1 MKTIEIISQDVFDKI
16 RSRFQNLEMGDENGG
31 VTMDPRMARFFD
43 FDFVINEHN
52 LGRVSI
58 SINELGTL
66 KLFYGKSILESA
78 DDPTQHLWYN
88 FLKEMR
94 NFAKRRLLR
103 FDTRDITKSNLNKD
117 DFQYLASKGSK
128 EEDMHMNESAKFNG
142 SSKTSYRVLERTKL
156 IVKHKS
162 PVNTEDAGGR
172 TRPANISAVYVENSE
187 GERFKYPFIHIAGA
201 KAMQRHVANGGRPYD
216 DKGTSIIG
224 MSEQIAQ
231 LTAFKRH
238 IGSHDGMNQ
247 EVNEISERAN
257 MKLESLRNQMHSLG
271 GQKAYEAWCETFD
284 PSAAP
289 VEMDQ
294 ATMEDYK
301 SKFTVSSFR
310 EDLAQYFPLLHS
322 IMQEAGTVDLESFVG
337 EESEEQC
344 EACDRPVS
352 KCACDKVKED
362 IFSKFS
368 AWADS
373 VTEGTLEPDS
383 LYDLSELLD
392 QQIPVGAD
400 GDAGI
405 ESLRGIGIN
414 NDALEKLIAAKA
426 AEPGG
431 ENTMLKDVV
440 AEWLMKDDP
449 EAAQELGLTVD
460 VAPNTPVAEAPEDR
474 TSYQVARWLFDKGLR
489 YSPENEKHIISLMD
503 DAMKKLGMDYKT
515 IRYNLS
521 YDEDFIPDTLGE
533 LRHMEQAVNELAE
546 GSRDE
551 DAVLPKMDKGNPSGS
566 MVKQV
571 AEMVKSFY
579 NRNHKEQGLGPFPK
593 GDEGVVIHIR
603 KQLGDE
609 AGDLAE
615 RFVAKLSGKADEG
628 MPEERNPQHSHQ
640 YDTTMKH
647 ADNPTV
653 QQRMAAH
660 DIKPGIAGVRDRID
674 MLNDLKR
681 TGKLKN
687 SQEEGMGDIAK
698 KVGSAIKKVGS
709 KALDTLGHG
718 SDDDLIKD
726 LQKKVGAPQHG
737 KPSMAKPNESAEFE
751 SILKLAG
758 LAK

>member
-43 FDFVINEHN
+43 FDFVINENN

-78 DDPTQHLWYN
+78 DDPTQNLWYN

-172 TRPANISAVYVENSE
+172 TRPANISAVYVENNE
-187 GERFKYPFIHIAGA
+187 GERFKYPFVHIAGA

-216 DKGTSIIG
+216 DKGKSIIG

-257 MKLESLRNQMHSLG
+257 MKLESLRNQMHSLS
-271 GQKAYEAWCETFD
+271 GQKAYEGWCETFD
-284 PSAAP
+284 PAAQP

-322 IMQEAGTVDLESFVG
+322 IMQEAGTLDLESFVG
-337 EESEEQC
+337 ENSSEEQC
-344 EACDRPVS
+344 EVCDRPVD

-368 AWADS
+368 AWADA

-383 LYDLSELLD
+383 LYDLSELL
-392 QQIPVGAD
+392 QQPIPIGAD

-414 NDALEKLIAAKA
+414 NDALEKLIVARA
-426 AEPGG
+426 AEQGG

-440 AEWLMKDDP
+440 SEWLMKDDP
-449 EAAQELGLTVD
+449 EAAQELGLTAD
-460 VAPNTPVAEAPEDR
+460 VAPNTPVAESPEDR
-474 TSYQVARWLFDKGLR
+474 TSYQVARWLFDKGIR
-489 YSPENEKHIISLMD
+489 YSSENEKHIISLMD
-503 DAMKKLGMDYKT
+503 DAMRKLGMDNKS

-533 LRHMEQAVNELAE
+533 LRHMEDAINELAE

-551 DAVLPKMDKGNPSGS
+551 DAVLPKMDKGNPPGG
-566 MVKQV
+566 MIKQV

-593 GDEGVVIHIR
+593 GEEGVVIHVR

-615 RFVAKLSGKADEG
+615 RFVSKLSGQADEG
-628 MPEERNPQHSHQ
+628 WKGQVAGGTAGTLAGGALGAVGGP
-640 YDTTMKH
+640 
-647 ADNPTV
+647 V
-653 QQRMAAH
+653 GAAF
-660 DIKPGIAGVRDRID
+660 
-674 MLNDLKR
+674 
-681 TGKLKN
+681 
-687 SQEEGMGDIAK
+687 
-698 KVGSAIKKVGS
+698 GSALGGALGSVAGDKLGGSEEDEDKPKEGADMDQIPAYVRKQKQQSQDTAQAATDKRNEKAGAKVWS
-709 KALDTLGHG
+709 NPRLPK
-718 SDDDLIKD
+718 
-726 LQKKVGAPQHG
+726 
-737 KPSMAKPNESAEFE
+737 ESAEME

>member
-128 EEDMHMNESAKFNG
+128 EEDMQMNESAKFNG

-156 IVKHKS
+156 IIKHKA

-172 TRPANISAVYVENSE
+172 TRPANISAVYVENNE

-271 GQKAYEAWCETFD
+271 GQKAYEAWCETFN
-284 PSAAP
+284 PTAGP

-322 IMQEAGTVDLESFVG
+322 IMQEAGTIDLESFVG
-337 EESEEQC
+337 ENSSEEQC
-344 EACDRPVS
+344 EACDRPVD

-368 AWADS
+368 AWADA

-383 LYDLSELLD
+383 LYELSELLKEP
-392 QQIPVGAD
+392 IPIGAD

-405 ESLRGIGIN
+405 ESLKGIGIN
-414 NDALEKLIAAKA
+414 NDALEKLIVARA
-426 AEPGG
+426 AEQGG

-449 EAAQELGLTVD
+449 EAAQELGLTGDVAPND
-460 VAPNTPVAEAPEDR
+460 PEAELRPTDGVAPNTPVAESPEDR
-474 TSYQVARWLFDKGLR
+474 TSYQVARWLFDKGIR

-503 DAMKKLGMDYKT
+503 DAMRKLGMDNKS

-533 LRHMEQAVNELAE
+533 LRQMEDAINELAE
-546 GSRDE
+546 SSRDE
-551 DAVLPKMDKGNPSGS
+551 DTVLPKMDKGNPPGG
-566 MVKQV
+566 MIRQV

-593 GDEGVVIHIR
+593 GEEGVVIHVR

-615 RFVAKLSGKADEG
+615 RFVSKLSGQADEG
-628 MPEERNPQHSHQ
+628 ADEVQIPAYVRKQQQQTNQTGQAATDKRNQAAGAKVWSNPRVKTSE
-640 YDTTMKH
+640 
-647 ADNPTV
+647 AD
-653 QQRMAAH
+653 
-660 DIKPGIAGVRDRID
+660 DILR
-674 MLNDLKR
+674 
-681 TGKLKN
+681 
-687 SQEEGMGDIAK
+687 
-698 KVGSAIKKVGS
+698 
-709 KALDTLGHG
+709 
-718 SDDDLIKD
+718 
-726 LQKKVGAPQHG
+726 
-737 KPSMAKPNESAEFE
+737 
-751 SILKLAG
+751 LAG

>member
-78 DDPTQHLWYN
+78 DDPTQNLWYN

-156 IVKHKS
+156 IVKHKA
-162 PVNTEDAGGR
+162 PVNTEDTGGR
-172 TRPANISAVYVENSE
+172 TRPSNISAVYVENNE

-284 PSAAP
+284 PAAEP

-322 IMQEAGTVDLESFVG
+322 IMQEAGTLDLESFVG
-337 EESEEQC
+337 ENSNEEQC
-344 EACDRPVS
+344 EECDRPVN

-362 IFSKFS
+362 IFNKFS
-368 AWADS
+368 AWADA

-383 LYDLSELLD
+383 LYELSELL
-392 QQIPVGAD
+392 QQPIPIGAD

-414 NDALEKLIAAKA
+414 NDALEKLIVARA
-426 AEPGG
+426 AEQGG

-449 EAAQELGLTVD
+449 EAAQELGLTTD
-460 VAPNTPVAEAPEDR
+460 VAPDTPVAESPEDR
-474 TSYQVARWLFDKGLR
+474 TSYQVARWLFDKGIR
-489 YSPENEKHIISLMD
+489 YSPENEKHVISLMD
-503 DAMKKLGMDYKT
+503 DAMRKLGMDNKS

-533 LRHMEQAVNELAE
+533 LQHMEDAINELAE

-551 DAVLPKMDKGNPSGS
+551 DAVLPKMDKGNPPGG
-566 MVKQV
+566 MIKQV

-593 GDEGVVIHIR
+593 GEEGVVIHVR

-615 RFVAKLSGKADEG
+615 RFVSKLSGQADEG
-628 MPEERNPQHSHQ
+628 WKGQVAGGTVGTLAGGALGAVGGPVGAAFGSALGGALGGVAGDKLGGPEEDEDKPKEGAAMDQIPAYVRKQKQQSQDTAQAATDKRNE
-640 YDTTMKH
+640 K
-647 ADNPTV
+647 
-653 QQRMAAH
+653 
-660 DIKPGIAGVRDRID
+660 AG
-674 MLNDLKR
+674 
-681 TGKLKN
+681 
-687 SQEEGMGDIAK
+687 AK
-698 KVGSAIKKVGS
+698 VWSSNRA
-709 KALDTLGHG
+709 
-718 SDDDLIKD
+718 
-726 LQKKVGAPQHG
+726 
-737 KPSMAKPNESAEFE
+737 NEEFE